1 MVLKDFYKILSEEK
15 TGDAKYNIRILV
27 NANHEVFEGHFPGNP
42 IMPGVC
48 MIQIIKEL
56 TESITKSSLMIQT
69 LTNVKFMALINPETN
84 PELRLELDITTTEDD
99 LVKVKNTTY
108 FNDTVALKLSNSGF
122 VSGLINAINFTL
134 VSVCIINELFVIDSV
149 SSLII

>member
-15 TGDAKYNIRILV
+15 ISDSKYSITILV
-27 NANHEVFEGHFPGNP
+27 NEKHDVFKGHFPGNP

-56 TESITKSSLMIQT
+56 TEKITESTLMIQT
-69 LTNVKFMALINPETN
+69 LSNVKFMALINPEAT
-84 PELRLELDITTTEDD
+84 PELRLELDIVTTEDD

-108 FNDTVALKLSNSGF
+108 FNDTVALKLSN
-122 VSGLINAINFTL
+122 VYKKL
-134 VSVCIINELFVIDSV
+134 
-149 SSLII
+149 

>member
-15 TGDAKYNIRILV
+15 ISDTKYTITILV
-27 NANHEVFEGHFPGNP
+27 NEKHEVFKGHFPGNP

-56 TESITKSSLMIQT
+56 TEKITEETLMIQT
-69 LTNVKFMALINPETN
+69 LANVKFMALINPEVN
-84 PELRLELDITTTEDD
+84 PELRLELDITTTEDN

-108 FNDTVALKLSNSGF
+108 FNDTVALKLSN
-122 VSGLINAINFTL
+122 VYKKM
-134 VSVCIINELFVIDSV
+134 
-149 SSLII
+149 

>member
-15 TGDAKYNIRILV
+15 INDTKYTITILV
-27 NANHEVFEGHFPGNP
+27 NEKHDVFKGHFPGNP

-56 TESITKSSLMIQT
+56 SEKITGATLMIQT
-69 LTNVKFMALINPETN
+69 LTNVKFMALINPDAT
-84 PELRLELDITTTEDD
+84 PELRLELDIVTTEDD

-108 FNDTVALKLSNSGF
+108 FNETVALKLSN
-122 VSGLINAINFTL
+122 VYKKL
-134 VSVCIINELFVIDSV
+134 
-149 SSLII
+149 

>member
-1 MVLKDFYKILSEEK
+1 MILKDFYKILSEEK
-15 TGDAKYNIRILV
+15 VSDSKYNVTILV
-27 NANHEVFEGHFPGNP
+27 NEKHEVFKGHFPGNP

-56 TESITKSSLMIQT
+56 TESITKSSLMIQS
-69 LTNVKFMALINPETN
+69 LANVKFMALINPEVN

-108 FNDTVALKLSNSGF
+108 FNDTTALKLSN
-122 VSGLINAINFTL
+122 VYKKI
-134 VSVCIINELFVIDSV
+134 
-149 SSLII
+149 